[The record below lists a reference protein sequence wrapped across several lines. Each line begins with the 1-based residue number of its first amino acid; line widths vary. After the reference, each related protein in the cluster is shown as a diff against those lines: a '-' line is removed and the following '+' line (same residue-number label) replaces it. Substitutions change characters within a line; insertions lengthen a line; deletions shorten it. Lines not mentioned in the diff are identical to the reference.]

1 MDCRVHGVTKSQTWL
16 SNRAE
21 HNTWKLRE
29 EATYWFLTILIFQN
43 PTSYPNPAIP
53 WAKAS
58 APWCTAVD
66 NWHKHLC
73 PDLPGHRGEREICC
87 WERTQV
93 HNANTNCLLLQQT
106 RCPCQ
111 KSLLVPFLILP
122 SFIHQDWGE
131 IILIGIR
138 QPPAVRSLAVI
149 SILGKPFH
157 DKLIEKDS
165 GLLKLPN
172 TISGDF
178 LKLTTSVPVNCAGWG
193 RW

>member
-1 MDCRVHGVTKSQTWL
+1 MGSQRVGHDWATERS
-16 SNRAE
+16 
-21 HNTWKLRE
+21 TWKLLE
-29 EATYWFLTILIFQN
+29 EATYWFLIILIFQN
-43 PTSYPNPAIP
+43 PTIYPNPAIP
-53 WAKAS
+53 WAEQ
-58 APWCTAVD
+58 APHGVCSCGQLTQAFVSGPSRPW
-66 NWHKHLC
+66 
-73 PDLPGHRGEREICC
+73 REREICC

-93 HNANTNCLLLQQT
+93 HNANTNCLLPQQT

-149 SILGKPFH
+149 SILCKPFH

-178 LKLTTSVPVNCAGWG
+178 LKLTTSVPANCADWG